1 MKMMKRVITV
11 ASLIALAAC
20 GGGGGDAGTSSF
32 SSGSGAT
39 SGTTGGT
46 SGGTTGGTSGGT
58 TGGST
63 SSGGISTVSTGVPS
77 QRFMSI
83 SAEKYNLNWGLD
95 GDTTKIQVFVADTA
109 GNPIADGTT
118 IQFSTEGGQIETSCK
133 TTGFKSGASTISGCS
148 VTFNTQDFRPHDGMV
163 TVIAWLDGEEAYK
176 DLNADGKYT
185 AGEPFLDSGLI
196 FRDDDRSGTYD
207 PTKDELSIGATLA
220 GAPGIGTQAC
230 IGDEALVNI
239 NEAPKSVDNT
249 CDGVWGRT
257 LIRRTITLPVSDPR
271 ALAIEPQVGFGV
283 WVGTSLILP
292 GETTPIPL
300 SNQSAPRAPA
310 APAGTTVT
318 VLNPPAGCTV
328 TVSPA
333 TVGIAEVTATL
344 HKIVVTTADLTS
356 GDPCFGKSVTV
367 EAKFG
372 NYSPVSTS
380 FTLPHISAP

>member
-1 MKMMKRVITV
+1 MKMMKRVIAA

-32 SSGSGAT
+32 SGGSGAT
-39 SGTTGGT
+39 SGSTGGT

-58 TGGST
+58 SGGTTGGST
-63 SSGGISTVSTGVPS
+63 PGGGISTVSTGIPS

-95 GDTTKIQVFVADTA
+95 GDTTKIQVFAADTA

-133 TTGFKSGASTISGCS
+133 TTGFKSGASIISGCS
-148 VTFNTQDFRPHDGMV
+148 VTFNTQDFRPHDGTV
-163 TVIAWLDGEEAYK
+163 TVIAWLEGEEAYK

-185 AGEPFLDSGLI
+185 AGEPFLDSGQI
-196 FRDDDRSGTYD
+196 FRDDDRSGDYD
-207 PTKDELSIGATLA
+207 STKDELSIGATLA

-230 IGDEALVNI
+230 VGDEALVNI
-239 NEAPKSVDNT
+239 NEAPKSVNNT

-271 ALAIEPQVGFGV
+271 ALSIAAVGSTGV
-283 WVGTSLILP
+283 LVGTKLTSTATVPSI
-292 GETTPIPL
+292 
-300 SNQSAPRAPA
+300 A

-318 VLNPPAGCTV
+318 VLNPPADCTV

-333 TVGIAEVTATL
+333 TVGIAEVDPTL
-344 HKIVVTTADLTS
+344 HKIVTS
-356 GDPCFGKSVTV
+356 TSLQFGDPCVGKQVSV

-380 FTLPHISAP
+380 FTLPSISAP

>member
-83 SAEKYNLNWGLD
+83 SAETYNLNWGVD
-95 GDTTKIQVFVADTA
+95 GITTSIQVFVADTA
-109 GNPIADGTT
+109 GNPVADGTT
-118 IQFSTEGGQIETSCK
+118 VQFSTEGGQIETSCK
-133 TTGFKSGASTISGCS
+133 TTGFKSGASVISGCS
-148 VTFNTQDFRPHDGMV
+148 VTFNTQDFRPHDGTV
-163 TVIAWLDGEEAYK
+163 TVIAWMDGEEAYK
-176 DLNADGKYT
+176 DLNADGMYT
-185 AGEPFLDSGLI
+185 AGEPFLDSGQI
-196 FRDDDRSGTYD
+196 FRDDDRSGDYD

-230 IGDEALVNI
+230 VGDEALVNI
-239 NEAPKSVDNT
+239 NEAPKSVSNT

-271 ALAIEPQVGFGV
+271 FLTIAATSGGV
-283 WVGTSLILP
+283 VVGTAF
-292 GETTPIPL
+292 GT
-300 SNQSAPRAPA
+300 RAVA
-310 APAGTTVT
+310 APAGTTVS
-318 VLNPPAGCTV
+318 VLNAPAGCTI
-328 TVSPA
+328 TVSPTA
-333 TVGIAEVTATL
+333 VGIAEVDPTF
-344 HKIVVTTADLTS
+344 HKIVAVPPAAPAL
-356 GDPCFGKSVTV
+356 DPCTGKSVLV
-367 EAKFG
+367 EAKFQD
-372 NYSPVSTS
+372 YSPVSTT
-380 FTLPHISAP
+380 FVLP

>member
-11 ASLIALAAC
+11 ASVIALAAC

-83 SAEKYNLNWGLD
+83 SAVTYYVNWGVD
-95 GDTTKIQVFVADTA
+95 GQTTKIQVFVADTA
-109 GNPIADGTT
+109 GNPVADGTT
-118 IQFSTEGGQIETSCK
+118 VQFSTEGGQIETSCK
-133 TTGFKSGASTISGCS
+133 TTGFKSGASIISGCS
-148 VTFNTQDFRPHDGMV
+148 VTFNTQDFRPHDGTV
-163 TVIAWLDGEEAYK
+163 TVIAWLEGEEAYK

-185 AGEPFLDSGLI
+185 AGEPFLDSGQI
-196 FRDDDRSGTYD
+196 FRDDDRSGNYD
-207 PTKDELSIGATLA
+207 PTKDELSIGATLV

-230 IGDEALVNI
+230 LGDETLVNI

-271 ALAIEPQVGFGV
+271 FLTIAPASGGV
-283 WVGTSLILP
+283 VVGTAFGS
-292 GETTPIPL
+292 
-300 SNQSAPRAPA
+300 RAVA
-310 APAGTTVT
+310 APAGTTVS
-318 VLNPPAGCTV
+318 VLNAPAGCPI

-333 TVGIAEVTATL
+333 TVGIAEIDPTV
-344 HKIVVTTADLTS
+344 HKIVAVPPAAPAA
-356 GDPCFGKSVTV
+356 DPCSGKSVLV
-367 EAKFG
+367 EAKFED
-372 NYSPVSTS
+372 YSPVSTT
-380 FTLPHISAP
+380 FVLP